1 MKARQDTEKNSE
13 HGLDSPLNEVVAV
26 LVLDAEHL
34 LVHLFHRHAAPEDG
48 GDGEVAAVARVAG
61 SHHVREVEHLLRQLG
76 NRQRPGVEGW
86 DRTRSAHLY
95 CWLPR
100 AVSGAKPGMKK

>member
-95 CWLPR
+95 CWLP
-100 AVSGAKPGMKK
+100 